1 MKSKVSTQNNDP
13 IYPHLILA
21 RGLPFMGGE
30 YSKTLA
36 DTYDISISRFCRVI
50 KIFLRTVD
58 SYDDHR
64 ILVYVEF
71 MTSHLL
77 QYMQKTTVGQ
87 FSLVAKDRRHHLSDQ
102 AQIVIKLLIYL
113 LITFSS
119 FSMQISL
126 QYRLTTYN
134 HSISPTR
141 PPPSFQ
147 TIKIPPPCITN
158 SSVALDGVSI
168 RHDELGRRHRLNYF

>member
-1 MKSKVSTQNNDP
+1 MICHTNGFPTIFHMSEKVFGSLLVLLCENIIVSYMKSKVSTQNNDS
-13 IYPHLILA
+13 IYPHLILE

-30 YSKTLA
+30 YSKKLA

-77 QYMQKTTVGQ
+77 VYVDNYSRIVSTSHKGQ
-87 FSLVAKDRRHHLSDQ
+87 
-102 AQIVIKLLIYL
+102 
-113 LITFSS
+113 TP
-119 FSMQISL
+119 
-126 QYRLTTYN
+126 
-134 HSISPTR
+134 SPQR
-141 PPPSFQ
+141 PS
-147 TIKIPPPCITN
+147 TN
-158 SSVALDGVSI
+158 S
-168 RHDELGRRHRLNYF
+168 H